1 MKSRRF
7 KVFIGMFYMLWRH
20 VERCKLQHAKKNKL
34 ATRCCVPTINSQQDF
49 AFWSF
54 FASVLRLLRQRS
66 VFTAE
71 ILATFY
77 VFRKFFDLQF
87 DATWIVNDG
96 LIPACFTY
104 IEVPD
109 FCVYA

>member
-34 ATRCCVPTINSQQDF
+34 ATRCCVPTINSQQDV

-54 FASVLRLLRQRS
+54 FAPALRDYC
-66 VFTAE
+66 VKDAF
-71 ILATFY
+71 
-77 VFRKFFDLQF
+77 LQWRF
-87 DATWIVNDG
+87 
-96 LIPACFTY
+96 L
-104 IEVPD
+104 
-109 FCVYA
+109 